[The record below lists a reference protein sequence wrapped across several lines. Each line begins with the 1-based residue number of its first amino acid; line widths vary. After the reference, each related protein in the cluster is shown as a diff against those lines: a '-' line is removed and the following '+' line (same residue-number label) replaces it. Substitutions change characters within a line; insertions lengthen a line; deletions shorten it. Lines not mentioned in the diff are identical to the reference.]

1 MKFLKKKPVASP
13 PPARNGYNAAG
24 TIIKFY
30 KWAYRSGGLRRTA
43 PGRGRGQD
51 RNKKV
56 DSKSEN
62 KKRTLRTQLHAAA
75 VVSVCSSSTSII
87 SSSTSSCFVS
97 TSAVLHS
104 YRRYKQT
111 AGHTGEVTNA
121 GHLHLAAR
129 VAFSLSSS
137 LCFFSLSFSLT
148 LFPRHSVRLF
158 SVVFFL
164 FSRVLSPP
172 SFPLSLFH
180 LSGFAFPPL
189 SLSFSPLFAG
199 WTRLVTR
206 TRVCAGCIMYG
217 GSVQSTVNTAS
228 AFLAL
233 ANFPLLNVN
242 FSVID
247 GTRCAGLPACSVWH
261 PLPFPSIEPHHRRT
275 YWSNAVALVKRQIDR
290 TKNRWMYSVN
300 ANSVEAISLHSSFS
314 G

>member
-1 MKFLKKKPVASP
+1 MVHGYLVSSDRSDTTFSLGARAHTYTFSDGSVIKMKFLKKKPVASP
-13 PPARNGYNAAG
+13 PPRNGYNAAG

-43 PGRGRGQD
+43 LGRGRGQD

-164 FSRVLSPP
+164 FSRVLSP
-172 SFPLSLFH
+172 SLFLFLYFTYLVSLFPLY
-180 LSGFAFPPL
+180 P
-189 SLSFSPLFAG
+189 SLSPPYS
-199 WTRLVTR
+199 
-206 TRVCAGCIMYG
+206 RVE
-217 GSVQSTVNTAS
+217 
-228 AFLAL
+228 
-233 ANFPLLNVN
+233 
-242 FSVID
+242 
-247 GTRCAGLPACSVWH
+247 RVW
-261 PLPFPSIEPHHRRT
+261 
-275 YWSNAVALVKRQIDR
+275 
-290 TKNRWMYSVN
+290 
-300 ANSVEAISLHSSFS
+300 
-314 G
+314 